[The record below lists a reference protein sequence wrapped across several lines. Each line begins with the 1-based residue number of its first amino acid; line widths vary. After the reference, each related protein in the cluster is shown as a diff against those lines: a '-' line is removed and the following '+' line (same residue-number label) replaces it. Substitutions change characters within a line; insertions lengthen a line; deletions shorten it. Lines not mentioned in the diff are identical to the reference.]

1 MKWTDI
7 TSSDDGIEN
16 YFQELL
22 TVLVLAV
29 VGKHFLMKA

>member
-22 TVLVLAV
+22 TVFVLAV
-29 VGKHFLMKA
+29 VSKYFLLKA